1 MRFIKLF
8 CISGLFI
15 FFLTYNHAVQAQTE
29 KLPKIL
35 LDVPPDTLYISS
47 DSLQHG
53 YQLPDKFLIPSSERL
68 SIKRFQLLRN
78 IHYRLNY
85 REGYLELLKSLPG
98 PDSLQIVYRKYPF
111 PLISDYYHREL
122 KAISSDDTTEQMEG
136 EIARESR
143 PQFLENLDTYQSRLQ
158 KSGSIVRGIEI
169 GSNQDLTLNSG
180 LNLQLSGNISPDVEV
195 VAALT
200 DENTPIQPEGNT
212 QTLREVDK
220 VFVKINSPYVGGT
233 IGDFNIAY
241 QESEFGDL
249 QRKLQGVTVE
259 NELKKTQQQLTY
271 GTSRGFFHTNRFLG
285 QEGNQGPYQ
294 LSGRNG
300 ERDIV
305 VLAGTERVYVDGVL
319 QSRGENNDYV

>member
-1 MRFIKLF
+1 
-8 CISGLFI
+8 
-15 FFLTYNHAVQAQTE
+15 
-29 KLPKIL
+29 
-35 LDVPPDTLYISS
+35 
-47 DSLQHG
+47 
-53 YQLPDKFLIPSSERL
+53 
-68 SIKRFQLLRN
+68 
-78 IHYRLNY
+78 
-85 REGYLELLKSLPG
+85 
-98 PDSLQIVYRKYPF
+98 
-111 PLISDYYHREL
+111 
-122 KAISSDDTTEQMEG
+122 MEG